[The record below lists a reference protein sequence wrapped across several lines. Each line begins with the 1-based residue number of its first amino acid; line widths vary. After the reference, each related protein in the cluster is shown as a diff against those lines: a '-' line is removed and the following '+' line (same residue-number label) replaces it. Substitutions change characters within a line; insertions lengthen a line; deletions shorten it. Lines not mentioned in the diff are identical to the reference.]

1 MKAESLLAL
10 RHRSHMTSLT
20 HAGKGMRKS
29 LKALLWFSA
38 KLAQPFQLEV
48 FIGEERIWKEN
59 NKLEKQGTFKVS
71 TRQEI
76 SVPSM
81 QIPGNWVAAL
91 LIYEQSTKPLQ
102 VTVDAAEAS
111 QMARPPQ
118 PYSVPH

>member
-1 MKAESLLAL
+1 
-10 RHRSHMTSLT
+10 MTSLT